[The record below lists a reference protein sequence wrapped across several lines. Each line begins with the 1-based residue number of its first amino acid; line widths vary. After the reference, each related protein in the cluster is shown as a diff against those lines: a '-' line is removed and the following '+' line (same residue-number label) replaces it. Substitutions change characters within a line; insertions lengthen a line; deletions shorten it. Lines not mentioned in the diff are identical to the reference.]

1 MSEHSKI
8 EAAAPADKSAMPP
21 RRKAASPEWGADFVA
36 SEHPETARHRIQHDF
51 IMTVSG
57 LSREAVD
64 KRYTYLQR
72 LIDKA
77 KEELGHARNASNE
90 MRLAAMQS
98 NLDELVAYLA
108 GHGIHA
114 KLPNRNGEK
123 GPISIAHYF
132 VIDEVP
138 AFMGELGFLIDQ
150 WYEKEMVKV
159 HDELL
164 KLTGLAARVR

>member
-8 EAAAPADKSAMPP
+8 EAAAPADKQLTA
-21 RRKAASPEWGADFVA
+21 RRNAPAVPWGPEFET
-36 SEHPETARHRIQHDF
+36 SEHPDTARHRIQRDF

-72 LIDKA
+72 LIEKA
-77 KEELGHARNASNE
+77 KEELGHARTASNE
-90 MRLAAMQS
+90 TRLAAMQS

-114 KLPNRNGEK
+114 RLPNRNGEN
-123 GPISIAHYF
+123 GSPSIAHFF

-138 AFMGELGFLIDQ
+138 AFLGELGFLVDQ

-164 KLTGLAARVR
+164 KLTGLVSRMR

>member
-1 MSEHSKI
+1 MTEQSKI
-8 EAAAPADKSAMPP
+8 EAAAPAD
-21 RRKAASPEWGADFVA
+21 RAASARRNALAVPWSAEFEA
-36 SEHPETARHRIQHDF
+36 SEHPDTARHRIQRDF

-77 KEELGHARNASNE
+77 KEELAHARTASNE

-114 KLPNRNGEK
+114 KLPNRNGEN
-123 GPISIAHYF
+123 GSPTIAHFF

-138 AFMGELGFLIDQ
+138 AFLGELGFLVDQ

-164 KLTGLAARVR
+164 KLTGLAARMR